1 MVTFTLTGCLSVAP
15 MPTPAPDLVPSA
27 PVPTFITPTINPTA
41 TFTPELKPTG
51 TPDLVNGLGSVLYQD
66 NFDNNLGWEIGLSDI
81 GGASFINGRLSLA
94 VRQSNSYYFIHSPA
108 PSMTSFFLEV
118 SMRSELCTKGDEF
131 GVMYRVNNT
140 NEHYRFALTCD
151 GEARVSRLM
160 ETGEVALIPITQTYA
175 AFPGL
180 LVDNQIGV
188 WADGNNFRFFINGL
202 EVFTARDGVLKAG
215 GLALFVRSRRGGQT
229 TVSFDMLIARA
240 LLPTPIP
247 TSTAFPSAQ
256 P

>member
-1 MVTFTLTGCLSVAP
+1 
-15 MPTPAPDLVPSA
+15 
-27 PVPTFITPTINPTA
+27 
-41 TFTPELKPTG
+41 
-51 TPDLVNGLGSVLYQD
+51 VLYQD
-66 NFDNNLGWEIGLSDI
+66 NFDNNLGWEIGLSEI

-108 PSMTSFFLEV
+108 QSMTSFFLEV
-118 SMRSELCTKGDEF
+118 SMRSELCTNGDEF

-229 TVSFDMLIARA
+229 TVSFDKMIARA

-247 TSTAFPSAQ
+247 TSTASPSAQ